1 MQTTIFVEAIRLGL
15 YDAYEL
21 IRRNAAAYAGKCGDP
36 RLIGDVVRVWLNTPE
51 SERVNDVLQSAL
63 YLFPV
68 EKVTEELKTLQK
80 SATTVTPFA
89 LRQRQIG
96 EMIGKL
102 TDKSKIAGW
111 IMQKFQRLLCP

>member
-1 MQTTIFVEAIRLGL
+1 M

-80 SATTVTPFA
+80 SATTVTP
-89 LRQRQIG
+89 LR
-96 EMIGKL
+96 
-102 TDKSKIAGW
+102 
-111 IMQKFQRLLCP
+111 